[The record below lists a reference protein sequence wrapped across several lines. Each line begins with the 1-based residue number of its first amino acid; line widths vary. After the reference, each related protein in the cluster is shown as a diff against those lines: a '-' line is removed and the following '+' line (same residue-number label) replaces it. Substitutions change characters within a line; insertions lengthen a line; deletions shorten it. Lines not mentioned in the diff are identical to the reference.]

1 MSAGDAWEQ
10 AMSERLVLT
19 VELDAELSQQLAV
32 EAAATDRSAS
42 DLVRDLVGDYIERQ
56 RAAREHDAWFRAEV
70 EQGLREADDPS
81 VVLIPHEDVIASL
94 ERLREE
100 WAKKAAAESG

>member
-1 MSAGDAWEQ
+1 
-10 AMSERLVLT
+10 MSERLVLT
-19 VELDAELSQQLAV
+19 VELDAEVSQQLAA

-42 DLVRDLVGDYIERQ
+42 DLVRDLVGDFIERQ

-70 EQGLREADDPS
+70 EQGLREADDPN
-81 VVLIPHEDVIASL
+81 VVLIAHEEVTEGL

-100 WAKKAAAESG
+100 WAKKAGRQTG